1 MSNKSNGVVI
11 NDALVVQASE
21 DILTTETEIYPRL
34 LSLMIGECLILVVVV
49 SNFSFLYFWFLFFR
63 RVRKI

>member
-11 NDALVVQASE
+11 NDAIVVQASE

-49 SNFSFLYFWFLFFR
+49 SKVLVSLKLC
-63 RVRKI
+63 